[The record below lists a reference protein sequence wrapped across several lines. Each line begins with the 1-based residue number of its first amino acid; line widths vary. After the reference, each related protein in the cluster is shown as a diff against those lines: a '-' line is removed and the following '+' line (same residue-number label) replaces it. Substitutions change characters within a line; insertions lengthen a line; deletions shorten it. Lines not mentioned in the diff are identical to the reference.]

1 MLSIRPVRNS
11 FEDAETWATL
21 RHRLWPYADPAELLE
36 ETRAFIPGT
45 ATPLIAAAFF
55 AENSIEHK
63 VLGFIEVSIR
73 PFADGCDSRP
83 IPYVEG
89 WYVEPAAR
97 KAGVGRALMNAAET
111 WAKELGFSELASDT
125 EIENDASLAAHAR
138 CGFVETERLVNLRKL
153 LD

>member
-1 MLSIRPVRNS
+1 MRNT
-11 FEDAETWATL
+11 FDDAQAWAAL

-36 ETRAFIPGT
+36 ETRAFLPGT
-45 ATPLIAAAFF
+45 TTPLITTAFL
-55 AENSIEHK
+55 AEDSVEHK
-63 VLGFIEVSIR
+63 VLGFIELSIR

-97 KAGVGRALMNAAET
+97 KAGVGRALMTAAER
-111 WAKELGFSELASDT
+111 WARDRGFSEIASDT

-138 CGFVETERLVNLRKL
+138 CGFVETERLVNLRKS